1 MLRCTFQGCPVGG
14 YAMFKS
20 VLRDVVEN
28 TEGGI
33 ASVLMGFDGITVDS
47 YVKDDAALDIE
58 GMGMEFSVVL
68 TSVKQAAEMLAIGTA
83 REVAVQTE
91 NMTTVVRLL
100 SNEYFVAVALG
111 PRGNAGKARFLLR
124 RQAASLLEHLV

>member
-1 MLRCTFQGCPVGG
+1 
-14 YAMFKS
+14 MFKS

-111 PRGNAGKARFLLR
+111 PRGNSGKARFLLR
-124 RQAASLLEHLV
+124 KQAAALLEHLV

>member
-1 MLRCTFQGCPVGG
+1 
-14 YAMFKS
+14 MFKS

-47 YVKDDAALDIE
+47 YVKGDAALDVE

-68 TSVKQAAEMLAIGTA
+68 ASVKQAAEMLDIGTA
-83 REVAVQTE
+83 REVAIQAE
-91 NMTTVVRLL
+91 NMTTVIRLL

-111 PRGNAGKARFLLR
+111 PKGNYGKARFLLR
-124 RQAASLLEHLV
+124 KQAATLLENLV